1 MTAGTSL
8 NQQDPT
14 SCSVD
19 FARVWAATLQQRLTC
34 EKIHDTNIVA
44 LVLISLTM
52 APIGDL
58 SNP

>member
-19 FARVWAATLQQRLTC
+19 FARVWAATLQQHLTC
-34 EKIHDTNIVA
+34 EKIHDKNVVA
-44 LVLISLTM
+44 LV
-52 APIGDL
+52 IGDL